1 MAFGVIC
8 SCCGQKG
15 ERPESTAP
23 DAFFTCAPCQED
35 PASGPPDMSVHTIPV
50 ETGTVRLEAAAAFEM
65 LSPKEQAYALA
76 VGRASWE
83 GAKICLLQCSAESVP
98 IFSLLQL
105 VFSAE
110 PVAKLTEA
118 AVAAGLSE
126 EEVSQGMMYVAAFY
140 GNLGNYKSFG
150 DTKFVPEI
158 PAERF
163 KLLLTAGAAAQTST
177 STAARRAPPSSA
189 RASRRK
195 ANTKSTRSTP
205 RPDLSYRTRTA
216 VGNPFRTLR
225 RSTVQ

>member
-1 MAFGVIC
+1 MAIGYIC
-8 SCCGQKG
+8 PCCGESG
-15 ERPESTAP
+15 VRPEDV
-23 DAFFTCAPCQED
+23 DAAVLFMCAPCGSQ
-35 PASGPPDMSVHTIPV
+35 PKAPPPDMTVHTIPLDTPV
-50 ETGTVRLEAAAAFEM
+50 VRLEASAAFEM
-65 LSPKEQAYALA
+65 LTPTERAYAHALGKA
-76 VGRASWE
+76 DWE

-158 PAERF
+158 SMSWPPF
-163 KLLLTAGAAAQTST
+163 VAA
-177 STAARRAPPSSA
+177 
-189 RASRRK
+189 
-195 ANTKSTRSTP
+195 
-205 RPDLSYRTRTA
+205 
-216 VGNPFRTLR
+216 
-225 RSTVQ
+225 